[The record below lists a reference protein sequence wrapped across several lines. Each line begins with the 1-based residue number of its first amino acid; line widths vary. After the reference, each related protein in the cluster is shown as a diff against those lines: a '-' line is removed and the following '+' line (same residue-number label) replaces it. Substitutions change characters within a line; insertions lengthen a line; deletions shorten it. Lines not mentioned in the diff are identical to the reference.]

1 MDQDRPP
8 STRCNLSGPQF
19 CQRPMDSRTSKRAA
33 DVAAATT
40 ASAMMRRAVFGPPS
54 RPSGGIRGV
63 RRIPP
68 KLYRVGEL
76 AAYSGVSRQT
86 IHNYST
92 MGIIREA
99 HWTDG
104 GHRLYHE
111 DVFGRLDQ
119 IAEFK
124 AQRKSLEFIREHFA
138 ERDGLR

>member
-1 MDQDRPP
+1 
-8 STRCNLSGPQF
+8 
-19 CQRPMDSRTSKRAA
+19 
-33 DVAAATT
+33 
-40 ASAMMRRAVFGPPS
+40 MMRRAAFRPPS
-54 RPSGGIRGV
+54 PASDGARGV

-99 HWTDG
+99 HWTEG
-104 GHRLYHE
+104 GHRLYDE
-111 DVFGRLDQ
+111 TVFGRLDE

-124 AQRKSLEFIREHFA
+124 AHRKSLEFIREHLA